1 VIALSGGVGGAKLAR
16 GLERTLSSGEL
27 AVIANTG
34 DDFYHYGLR
43 ICPDIDTLLYTL
55 SGLASRERGWG
66 REDETWTTMET
77 LEVLGGETW
86 FRLGDADLALHLE
99 RTQRLRRGDGLT
111 QTTDDL
117 GRRLGVTASVLP
129 MSDDPVRTFV
139 HTTSGVFAFQE
150 YFVRHQCQ
158 PIVQR
163 IVFEACDRARVSAR
177 VSVAFAD
184 PRLEVIVICPSNPY
198 LSIDP
203 ILSVPGIRERIQ
215 QRRVPC
221 IAVSPLIG
229 GRAVKGPTGK
239 IMAELG
245 VAATN
250 VAVANHYRGLIDGL
264 VIDSQDAH
272 DAAAIDVP
280 AFAHPTLMTA
290 DDDKKRLAG
299 FVLECVAK
307 VRPTG

>member
-27 AVIANTG
+27 TVIANTG

-111 QTTDDL
+111 QTTDEL
-117 GRRLGVTASVLP
+117 RRRFGIATTVLP
-129 MSDDPVRTFV
+129 MSDDSVRTFV
-139 HTTSGVFAFQE
+139 HTDDGVLAFQE
-150 YFVRHQCQ
+150 YFVKHQCK
-158 PIVQR
+158 PTVQR
-163 IVFEACDRARVSAR
+163 IVFEASERARVTTR
-177 VSVAFAD
+177 VSAAFED
-184 PRLEVIVICPSNPY
+184 PGLQAIVLCPSNPY

-229 GRAVKGPTGK
+229 GRAVKGPTAK

-245 VAATN
+245 VTATN
-250 VAVANHYRGLIDGL
+250 VAVANHYRGLIDAL
-264 VIDSQDAH
+264 VFDTQDAA
-272 DAAAIDVP
+272 DAGAISVP
-280 AFAHPTLMTA
+280 AFVHPTLMTT
-290 DDDKKRLAG
+290 DDDKQRLAG
-299 FVLECVAK
+299 FVLESVAK
-307 VRPTG
+307 VRRPG